1 MENERYA
8 VTLADVPAE
17 IVGIRQAGVPY
28 GYGQRRT
35 EPGFLL
41 ADGTALLEGEKD
53 ENGFYLGGVGMD
65 GMYLKTGQRYEPVR
79 DEDGR
84 ITAFRR
90 MSEHLP
96 QFTGE
101 EQKLIFQYAM
111 NTKEHLL
118 ADLEAPLRVLKDARL
133 RALFSG
139 TREKLAQI
147 PTDACTRLMADI
159 RAAYKGRSE
168 QSIRERQ
175 RAAHKPAKKRSAE
188 R

>member
-41 ADGTALLEGEKD
+41 ADGTALLESEKD
-53 ENGFYLGGVGMD
+53 ENGFYLGGAGMD

-96 QFTGE
+96 QFASE

-118 ADLEAPLRVLKDARL
+118 ADLEAPMRVLKDDRL

-139 TREKLAQI
+139 TRDKLAQI
-147 PTDACTRLMADI
+147 PADACTRLMADI

-175 RAAHKPAKKRSAE
+175 KAAHKPTKKRSAE

>member
-17 IVGIRQAGVPY
+17 MIDIRQKGVPF
-28 GYGQRRT
+28 GYAQHRV

-41 ADGTALLEGEKD
+41 ADGTALLEDEKD
-53 ENGFYLGGVGMD
+53 ENGFYLGGAGMD
-65 GMYLKTGQRYEPVR
+65 GMYLNTGQRYEPVR
-79 DEDGR
+79 DEDGQ

-96 QFTGE
+96 QFNGE
-101 EQKLIFQYAM
+101 EQKLIFQYAT

-139 TREKLAQI
+139 TREKLARI
-147 PTDACTRLMADI
+147 PADACIRLMADI

-175 RAAHKPAKKRSAE
+175 RTTHKSMKKRSAE